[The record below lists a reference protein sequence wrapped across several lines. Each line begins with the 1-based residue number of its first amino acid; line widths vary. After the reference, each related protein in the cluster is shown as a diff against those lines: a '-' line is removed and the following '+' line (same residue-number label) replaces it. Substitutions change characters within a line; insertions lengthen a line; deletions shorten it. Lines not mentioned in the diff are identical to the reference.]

1 MSDLNNYKN
10 VEPLALMEQMEIMQ
24 AELEQLPT
32 LSEWQKVQE
41 LLQEQATQIQEQS
54 LIIRQQAEQIEKL
67 NANDS
72 YLTENQKLKKEN
84 ADLAARIKTAES
96 EKASALAQADYA
108 KKHVRTEQI
117 KVPTYFSKC
126 SVCKEESLMKEIEK
140 QKQKQEKLRC
150 YLYAFEVLVG
160 IVVAFTAFREETF
173 WHDFKAFFTGLWDI
187 LSVNGTALYKGY
199 SALSQLVVSGIE
211 KGVLQDVL
219 YWILL
224 LLLCL
229 INFGGMFL
237 LIRWIRN
244 SWKEKVLESINPL
257 TASAS
262 IILLLIVVYLGE
274 FVKMLL
280 PMNLLGLWILGTI
293 AIIGVSMYMMDC
305 IRYRR

>member
-1 MSDLNNYKN
+1 MSDLSNYKN

-67 NANDS
+67 NADDS

-84 ADLAARIKTAES
+84 ADLAARIKMAES
-96 EKASALAQADYA
+96 EKASALVQADYA

-126 SVCKEESLMKEIEK
+126 NVCKEESLMKEIEK
-140 QKQKQEKLRC
+140 QKQKQEKLRF
-150 YLYAFEVLVG
+150 YLLVFEVLVG
-160 IVVAFTAFREETF
+160 IVVAFTAFREKTF
-173 WHDFKAFFTGLWDI
+173 WNDFKAFFTGLWDI

-199 SALSQLVVSGIE
+199 SVLSELAVNGIE

-224 LLLCL
+224 LLLYL
-229 INFGGMFL
+229 LTFGGMFL
-237 LIRWIRN
+237 LLRWIWN

-262 IILLLIVVYLGE
+262 IILLLVVVYLGE

-293 AIIGVSMYMMDC
+293 AIIGISLYVMDC